1 MATEISEDIIMRLQ
15 QLYANDT
22 KGFCDILSTFQNVST
37 SNHSS
42 CNSSHL
48 LGEEERAE
56 YIRSRLGEQH
66 LEFTTLIPLS
76 FIYG

>member
-1 MATEISEDIIMRLQ
+1 MATEISEDIFIKLQ

-22 KGFCDILSTFQNVST
+22 KGFCDILSTF
-37 SNHSS
+37 NHSTLNNS
-42 CNSSHL
+42 ACNSSHL
-48 LGEEERAE
+48 LGAEERAE

>member
-1 MATEISEDIIMRLQ
+1 MATEISEDIIIRLQ

-22 KGFCDILSTFQNVST
+22 KGFCDILSTLENVST

-48 LGEEERAE
+48 LGAEERAE